1 MDLADKIKMVKALSE
16 ETDDDIIAAFLG
28 FAGTALWRYGD
39 PFQTMEEEKFLELYP
54 DVQVD
59 YAAYKLNKR
68 GWDYETSHSE
78 NGVSRIFET
87 GDMPPS
93 IMKRITPIA
102 SVVS

>member
-1 MDLADKIKMVKALSE
+1 MTLGEKIAVVKALSD
-16 ETDDDIIAAFLG
+16 ETDNEIIAAFLY
-28 FAGTALWRYGD
+28 FAGKAIWRYGD
-39 PFQTMEEEKFLELYP
+39 PFQTMEEEEYVEAHS
-54 DVQVD
+54 DVQID

-78 NGVSRIFET
+78 NGVSRVFEA